1 MTRASDLTYLFRAV
15 FTTWTFLWFLQHV
28 WNIDRFEAL
37 RWRRVKR
44 FELKSAITI
53 LLCIMCPLLAT
64 YDIATSK
71 IKYTE
76 GFMVIPF
83 NGEIIT
89 KPVQFWSDDNR
100 RLVMPINYIL
110 CASFSAQTCLLF
122 LLQSFWNYLAN
133 NIAKTTFMGSFE
145 FKSYIIYSVFSMA
158 LFPLLQWLFRYDDV
172 YTEVVPQLAYG
183 VMMFIIGLL
192 GVRSHWRFTRL
203 LRITRIFV
211 TLILIFYP
219 SSNTL
224 NDTLMMAKSVASSY
238 NAPSKGNLLEPPSR
252 RWSRFNQNNENSS
265 WSSQGSS
272 RNDRAS
278 WYLDVNDDPSVAA
291 RNNLNKSRP
300 TSVSFDIPPL
310 PTSVTLN
317 NLPPNSPPSIYKP
330 SATRETRNSS
340 SFYFTS
346 NALLPSPIHPSST
359 PLPAQ
364 QQPTNLPSSAITS
377 DHTNNSNNSRSLNS
391 SKPSTTE
398 TLKYPSSP
406 LSKINRNS
414 LASLASLEDQMF
426 TGNSSTPPHDHHHDI
441 SPLIPSQLTRKGSN
455 NSLNSEK
462 DFVYISRKNARMST
476 ISNRDRPIIKVTTS
490 TSSFKISSNLTD
502 DEYSDIDEYLPTN
515 SKVTKSGKFVKKKKV
530 TLMDGNQKAS
540 VRFQQRQE
548 ELLKQKQKSLALMI
562 GDNGNDDI
570 RMSQQYPYIVTQ
582 VNELENKDN
591 NDSSQKLS
599 RVPSSPTLERFA
611 LDCTNVTPLNK
622 VTPRSSSLR
631 FKAYNNLKT
640 DVVEMERLDSPTSS
654 SSNSSPKSSSTA
666 SPITPIST
674 TPISPTS
681 TLAASISPTS
691 PLSTNS
697 LSQSS
702 TVPNFKSAPFS
713 IMPKGKPGILMNY
726 KDINYDQNNKF

>member
-1 MTRASDLTYLFRAV
+1 MFGILIDLKHYDGGELKDSN
-15 FTTWTFLWFLQHV
+15 W
-28 WNIDRFEAL
+28 
-37 RWRRVKR
+37 
-44 FELKSAITI
+44 LKSAITI

-100 RLVMPINYIL
+100 RLVMPINYLL
-110 CASFSAQTCLLF
+110 CASFSAQT
-122 LLQSFWNYLAN
+122 
-133 NIAKTTFMGSFE
+133 
-145 FKSYIIYSVFSMA
+145 MA

-203 LRITRIFV
+203 LRITRSANASQLGIVLKLEYFKEMNRYLTWGLFIGSTSLIILCIDAFTPQKYLNSHKFTIDILICHLNFTLWIVFV

-224 NDTLMMAKSVASSY
+224 NDTLIMAKSVASSY

-252 RWSRFNQNNENSS
+252 RWSRINQNNENSS

-310 PTSVTLN
+310 PTSVNFN

-330 SATRETRNSS
+330 SATRETKNS

-346 NALLPSPIHPSST
+346 NTLSPSPIYPSST
-359 PLPAQ
+359 PSPVQ
-364 QQPTNLPSSAITS
+364 KQPINLLSSAITS

-426 TGNSSTPPHDHHHDI
+426 TGNNSTPPHDHHHDI
-441 SPLIPSQLTRKGSN
+441 SPLIPSQLTRKESN
-455 NSLNSEK
+455 DSLNSEK

-502 DEYSDIDEYLPTN
+502 DEFSDIDEYLPTN
-515 SKVTKSGKFVKKKKV
+515 KKKKKKV
-530 TLMDGNQKAS
+530 TLMDGDKKAS

-570 RMSQQYPYIVTQ
+570 RTTQQFPYIVTQ

-591 NDSSQKLS
+591 NSDSLQKIS

-611 LDCTNVTPLNK
+611 PDCTNVTPLNK
-622 VTPRSSSLR
+622 VTPRSSSLK

-640 DVVEMERLDSPTSS
+640 DAVEMVRLDSPTS
-654 SSNSSPKSSSTA
+654 SSNSSPKSSSSA

-681 TLAASISPTS
+681 TLATSISPTS

-697 LSQSS
+697 LSQLS
-702 TVPNFKSAPFS
+702 TEPNFKSATFS
-713 IMPKGKPGILMNY
+713 IMPKSKP
-726 KDINYDQNNKF
+726 